1 MKNHYLIDYENVKEK
16 GLEGIFRL
24 LPENSMVYIFY
35 TKNANTV
42 KMELFM
48 DSFENKAEVPLKAYY
63 IKAGKQS
70 LDMQLVSFLGY
81 LIGSEPDGEN
91 RYLIIS
97 RDSDFVNTVSF
108 WQDNFG
114 NSRVEQYP
122 TIDAALYFMS
132 EAKEEAESEEAGE
145 SEPVIMNAKSLL
157 NNAIQ
162 TALSKNRVEGSKIPK
177 IASMVV
183 AFCKEENH
191 KEIIMECLVKK
202 YGSKEA
208 YQLFPIIEPLL

>member
-1 MKNHYLIDYENVKEK
+1 MKNHYLIDYENVREK
-16 GLEGIFRL
+16 GLEGVFQL
-24 LPENSMVYIFY
+24 LPENNMVHIFY

-42 KMELFM
+42 KMELFKAC
-48 DSFENKAEVPLKAYY
+48 FEKKTEIALNVYY

-81 LIGSEPDGEN
+81 LIGKEADEEN
-91 RYLIIS
+91 RYFIIS

-114 NSRVEQYP
+114 NSRVEMYP
-122 TIDAALYFMS
+122 SIEAALYFMS
-132 EAKEEAESEEAGE
+132 EAKEEETVPEEAAAAKPGL
-145 SEPVIMNAKSLL
+145 NAKSLL

-162 TALSKNRVEGSKIPK
+162 TALSKNRVEGSKIPA